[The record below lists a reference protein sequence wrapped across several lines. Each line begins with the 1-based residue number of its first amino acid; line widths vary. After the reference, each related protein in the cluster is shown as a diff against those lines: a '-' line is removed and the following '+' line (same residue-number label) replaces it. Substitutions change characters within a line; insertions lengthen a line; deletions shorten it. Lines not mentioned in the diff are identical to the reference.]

1 MPKKKRRPHTRDLRK
16 GRFSETGQTYLVT
29 TVTQHRLQHFLNF
42 DCARAVVKTIRQQD
56 TSAACETL
64 AWVLMPDHI
73 HWLFVLHDDD
83 LSSLVARFKQASAHK
98 VNRIKGNPGQIFWQ
112 RGFHD
117 RAARQDDDVVGLA
130 RYIVANPLRAG
141 LVEHIGD
148 YPFWDAV
155 WL

>member
-1 MPKKKRRPHTRDLRK
+1 
-16 GRFSETGQTYLVT
+16 
-29 TVTQHRLQHFLNF
+29 
-42 DCARAVVKTIRQQD
+42 
-56 TSAACETL
+56 
-64 AWVLMPDHI
+64 MPDHI
-73 HWLFVLHDDD
+73 HWLFALHDNN
-83 LSSLVARFKQASAHK
+83 LSPLVARFKQASARR
-98 VNRIKGNPGQIFWQ
+98 VNRIAGNPGQVLWQ

-148 YPFWDAV
+148 YPFWDAI